1 MLIAQAETG
10 ICRVVCF
17 SPRHDLTLSQLDNS
31 DLRRVIDVWSH
42 EYEELGSLAFVK
54 YVQIFENRGSLMGA
68 SNPHPHGQIWASS
81 SIPNEPV
88 KEQRSQESHY
98 TSCGTC
104 LLCDYLATRILSNEF
119 DTVTVYKTVTDK
131 LHIGS
136 GQIDHGRQWSGWH
149 WLEGQS
155 PPAGRPELRGM
166 RRPSVGRSPRST
178 RHK

>member
-1 MLIAQAETG
+1 
-10 ICRVVCF
+10 
-17 SPRHDLTLSQLDNS
+17 LDNS

-119 DTVTVYKTVTDK
+119 DTVTVYQTVTDK
-131 LHIGS
+131 LHLRS
-136 GQIDHGRQWSGWH
+136 GQIDHG
-149 WLEGQS
+149 
-155 PPAGRPELRGM
+155 
-166 RRPSVGRSPRST
+166 
-178 RHK
+178 